1 MVDIS
6 YTSSTTLKLN
16 SKVDHIN
23 QRGICKFVGFVSH
36 LCIFIIL
43 SIYSTFLFDGFA
55 TVLVN
60 CFRIDDSGMELEN
73 PRPDH
78 VAFGSRVCLEVGL
91 FCKALA
97 AIKSFSS

>member
-16 SKVDHIN
+16 SMVDLIN
-23 QRGICKFVGFVSH
+23 QRGVSKLFVSH

-97 AIKSFSS
+97 AIKSF